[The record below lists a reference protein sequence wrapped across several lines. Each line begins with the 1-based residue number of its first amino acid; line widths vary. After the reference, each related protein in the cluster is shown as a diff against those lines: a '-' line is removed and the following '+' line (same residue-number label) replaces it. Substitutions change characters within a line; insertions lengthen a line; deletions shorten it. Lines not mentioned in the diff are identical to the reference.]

1 MGSPGVGSQV
11 RKSSY
16 WARQSERVIGEYLA
30 GVKEG
35 TERKAVQ
42 LGLRTMYPFGEKRYW
57 PYKVW
62 LEVMKEML
70 DIRFGVI
77 PARKEEPEEGKE
89 PWIV

>member
-1 MGSPGVGSQV
+1 MGPGVGSQV

-35 TERKAVQ
+35 TGRREVEVGLRAVYPFYERK
-42 LGLRTMYPFGEKRYW
+42 YW
-57 PYKVW
+57 PYRVW
-62 LEVMKEML
+62 LDTVREML
-70 DIRFGVI
+70 DAHFGAG
-77 PARKEEPEEGKE
+77 PARKEEPKEGQE